1 MRTSGSP
8 FRPARTWLVTALLT
22 TAVPAAAQVGAI
34 GAAPAGLSGT
44 DEIMA
49 TAPILMESGYPLERG
64 QVGLT
69 ALFGVTAGGLTLT
82 DGVQTVDLDYTFN
95 QLVLGAY
102 YALSD
107 RITLGLL
114 AAPYLG
120 IELEANGFSESDSGR
135 GDIGVYGKGLLW
147 RAGDG
152 MTGLATF
159 GSATLPVGE
168 DGWGAEGPV
177 LAGGLALSHRMERIA
192 LHGAAGVRHP
202 LEEEDGSTA
211 FTGSAGAV
219 YSAGPRVA
227 MSLEGLASTSDGET
241 AFDVAPGA
249 RVRLGSSFYLS
260 GAVLV
265 NVSSSLDYKPY
276 DYAVAIGGS
285 FVR

>member
-1 MRTSGSP
+1 MRTFGSRS
-8 FRPARTWLVTALLT
+8 RPSMPWLATALLA

-44 DEIMA
+44 DEVMA
-49 TAPILMESGYPLERG
+49 TAPILMESGYQLERG
-64 QVGLT
+64 QVGVT
-69 ALFGVTAGGLTLT
+69 ALFGVTGGGLTLT
-82 DGVQTVDLDYTFN
+82 DGFETVGLDYTFN

-107 RITLGLL
+107 RITLGVL
-114 AAPYLG
+114 AAPYVG
-120 IELEANGFSESDSGR
+120 FEIEASGFSESDSGR
-135 GDIGVYGKGLLW
+135 GDVGFYGKGLLW

-152 MTGLATF
+152 MTSLATF

-168 DGWGAEGPV
+168 EGWGAEGSV
-177 LAGGLALSHRMERIA
+177 LAGGLALSHRMERFA
-192 LHGAAGVRHP
+192 LHGAAGARHP
-202 LEEEDGSTA
+202 REEEDGSTV

-227 MSLEGLASTSDGET
+227 LSLEGLASASDGET
-241 AFDVAPGA
+241 AFDLAPGG
-249 RVRLGSSFYLS
+249 RVRIGSSFYLS

-265 NVSSSLDYKPY
+265 NVSSSLDHKPY
-276 DYAVAIGGS
+276 DYAVVIGGS

>member
-1 MRTSGSP
+1 MRTFGSRS
-8 FRPARTWLVTALLT
+8 RPAMPWLATALLA

-34 GAAPAGLSGT
+34 GAAPAGLWGT
-44 DEIMA
+44 DEVMA
-49 TAPILMESGYPLERG
+49 TAPILMESGYQLERG
-64 QVGLT
+64 QVGVT
-69 ALFGVTAGGLTLT
+69 ALFGVTAGGFTLT
-82 DGVQTVDLDYTFN
+82 DDVQTVGLDYTFN

-107 RITLGLL
+107 RITLGVL
-114 AAPYLG
+114 AAPYVG
-120 IELEANGFSESDSGR
+120 FEIEASGFSENDSGR

-147 RAGDG
+147 RADDG
-152 MTGLATF
+152 KTSLATF

-168 DGWGAEGPV
+168 DGWGAEGSV
-177 LAGGLALSHRMERIA
+177 LAGGLALSHRMDQFA
-192 LHGAAGVRHP
+192 LHGATGVQHP
-202 LEEEDGSTA
+202 LKEVDGSTV

-219 YSAGPRVA
+219 YSAGARVA
-227 MSLEGLASTSDGET
+227 LSLEGLASTSDGET

-265 NVSSSLDYKPY
+265 NAASSLDYKPY
-276 DYAVAIGGS
+276 DYAVVIGGS